1 VAVAFGLVALLLIA
15 WNERRKVI
23 ATRLAAREALQ
34 EANSQLERRIAE
46 RTADLRA
53 SNERSRA
60 DSRRRQAEETLRRA
74 QDELVQAG
82 KLAAIG
88 QMSTSI
94 AHELNQPLA
103 RCARCPAIPCASS
116 NAARWIPPAP
126 TSRPSTN

>member
-1 VAVAFGLVALLLIA
+1 AVAVALLALLLIA

-34 EANSQLERRIAE
+34 QANNELERKIAE

-53 SNERSRA
+53 SNDRLKAEIRE
-60 DSRRRQAEETLRRA
+60 RRQAEQTLRQA

-82 KLAAIG
+82 KLAVIG

-103 RCARCPAIPCASS
+103 ALRTLS
-116 NAARWIPPAP
+116 
-126 TSRPSTN
+126 